1 VIFSIG
7 PAIVSE
13 GKSGEVL
20 QQEVEGWIE
29 SEMRVIDLSA
39 YK

>member
-13 GKSGEVL
+13 GKSGEEL

-29 SEMRVIDLSA
+29 SEMRMIDPGA